1 MNDRKSA
8 SASRAFSY
16 IGSPVSGKVRWL
28 WWVSFQP
35 LLFLILFLRDNFCC
49 HRQGGLYLAHVTKT
63 MISCSVNKMMI
74 SENKAEWENS
84 VNMLIITHTED
95 VLTVMIVGA
104 LLLIINCPYLMELSK
119 HFCIEYNVMTCINP
133 IMTNALFLSTSVV
146 HLLRLYS
153 EKLRRAD
160 HCIIFFFYTSWLKH
174 RKYALFSDP
183 FSVSIWERCTS
194 VVWNELISDIFF

>member
-1 MNDRKSA
+1 M
-8 SASRAFSY
+8 
-16 IGSPVSGKVRWL
+16 
-28 WWVSFQP
+28 SFQP

-49 HRQGGLYLAHVTKT
+49 HRRGGLYLAHVTKT

-74 SENKAEWENS
+74 SENKAEWENG
-84 VNMLIITHTED
+84 VNMIIITHTED

-160 HCIIFFFYTSWLKH
+160 HCIIFFT
-174 RKYALFSDP
+174 RVD
-183 FSVSIWERCTS
+183 
-194 VVWNELISDIFF
+194 

>member
-1 MNDRKSA
+1 MNGRKSA

-16 IGSPVSGKVRWL
+16 IGSPVSGKVQWL

-49 HRQGGLYLAHVTKT
+49 HRRGGLYLAHVTKT

-84 VNMLIITHTED
+84 VNMLIRTHTED
-95 VLTVMIVGA
+95 LLTVMIVGA
-104 LLLIINCPYLMELSK
+104 LLLIINFPYLMELSE

-133 IMTNALFLSTSVV
+133 IMTNALFLLTSVV

-153 EKLRRAD
+153 EKLSRAD
-160 HCIIFFFYTSWLKH
+160 HCIIFFT
-174 RKYALFSDP
+174 RVD
-183 FSVSIWERCTS
+183 
-194 VVWNELISDIFF
+194 